1 MPLDLQT
8 RAESRA
14 PSTLDREAR
23 TVEAILSTGADVV
36 RFDFDGEYIERLS
49 IDASAIDLTR
59 AEGAPVLDSHR
70 QDALDRILG
79 RLQSVRIE
87 NGALV
92 GTIKISSRHDAVLDD
107 IEDGIIRGVSIG
119 YTIEAHSDEVDRDT
133 GQRLR
138 LATSWTLVEASLVAV
153 PADAASTVRSGAM
166 PETKGAARPQTPE
179 SGGAAV
185 QTRANINAE
194 IRSIAETFELP
205 QEFVDGLI
213 DQGAT
218 VDQARAAAL
227 TELQQRQSS
236 PLRTRVTNVRAVE
249 DPQEMIRA
257 MGEAQYARANPAHE
271 LGERARDFYGMTT
284 LDLARDCLTRAGE
297 AVTGASASAL
307 ITRALQTTSD
317 YPMIFAD
324 TVNRTLMASYQ
335 AAPSTLKT
343 VSKRSSARD
352 FRRKTKIQLGEGP
365 TLEKVNE
372 HGEFKSGSMAEA
384 KESYAIE
391 TFGRIVGFTR
401 QALINDDIGA
411 LTDPAA
417 KLGTAASDF
426 EAQFLVDLL
435 ESGAGLGPDMD
446 DGKSLFHSDH
456 GNIAAS
462 GAALSEATLSQARL
476 AMRTQTGL
484 AGRRINV
491 SPKFLVVPPELETD
505 AEKLLAA
512 IQPAQSGDVNPF
524 SGKLNL
530 LVEARLSSA
539 TRWYVAADP
548 MVIEGLE
555 YSYLQ
560 GEEGPQ
566 IETRAGFEVDGMEF
580 KVRLDFGAAFL
591 DWRSWFANEGA

>member
-87 NGALV
+87 DGALV

-166 PETKGAARPQTPE
+166 PETTGAAQPQTPE

-205 QEFVDGLI
+205 QEFVDTLI

-218 VDQARAAAL
+218 IDQARAAAL

-236 PLRTRVTNVRAVE
+236 PVRTRVTNVRAVE

-297 AVTGASASAL
+297 TVTGASASAL

-372 HGEFKSGSMAEA
+372 HGEFKSGSMVEA

-462 GAALSEATLSQARL
+462 GAALSEVTLSEARF

-591 DWRSWFANEGA
+591 DWRSWFTNEGA

>member
-119 YTIEAHSDEVDRDT
+119 YTIESHSDEVDRDT

-153 PADAASTVRSGAM
+153 PADAASTVRSGVM
-166 PETKGAARPQTPE
+166 PETTGAAQPQTPE

-236 PLRTRVTNVRAVE
+236 PVRTRVTNVRAVE

-297 AVTGASASAL
+297 TVTGASASAL

-365 TLEKVNE
+365 SLEKVNE

-446 DGKSLFHSDH
+446 DDKSLFHADH
-456 GNIAAS
+456 GNVAAS

-548 MVIEGLE
+548 TVIEGLE